1 MLQTHAHDHGQ
12 DHQDHD
18 HSHHGQGLGHV
29 HAPASFGRAFAIG
42 VTLNALFVVIEV
54 TFGILGN
61 SVALLADGGHN
72 LSDALG
78 LGVAWTAVILAK
90 RKPTSRFTYGLGGS
104 SILAALINAVLL
116 LLVTG
121 GIAWEA
127 LLRLRHPEPVVGTTV
142 IWVAAVGIVIN
153 AVTAA
158 MFMRG
163 RKGDLN
169 VRAAYLHM
177 AADAVVAAGVVV
189 AGIVIL
195 QTGWQWL
202 DPLVS
207 LIIGIVIVVGTWEL
221 LHDSVKLALDAV
233 PEGVDS
239 DAVHAY
245 LKAIRGVTEV
255 HDLHIWGMS
264 TTETAL
270 TVHLV
275 MSGGHPGDA
284 FMADLAKD
292 LARRFEI
299 GHSTFQ
305 VELGDSAAVCELAP
319 DHVV

>member
-1 MLQTHAHDHGQ
+1 MASHEHDHQFGH
-12 DHQDHD
+12 DDGHQHG
-18 HSHHGQGLGHV
+18 HSH
-29 HAPASFGRAFAIG
+29 APVDFGRAFAIG
-42 VTLNALFVVIEV
+42 TALNLAFVAVEVIY
-54 TFGILGN
+54 GLSAN
-61 SVALLADGGHN
+61 SLALLSDAGHN
-72 LSDALG
+72 LSDVLG
-78 LGVAWTAVILAK
+78 LVVAWGATALAR
-90 RKPTSRFTYGLGGS
+90 RKPSKRFTYGLGGS

-158 MFMRG
+158 MFMSG

-195 QTGWQWL
+195 QTGWLWL

-207 LIIGIVIVVGTWEL
+207 LIIGIVIVVGTWGL

-233 PEGVDS
+233 PENVDR
-239 DAVHAY
+239 DAVYAY
-245 LKAIRGVTEV
+245 FCSIPGVTQV

-270 TVHLV
+270 TAHLV
-275 MSGGHPGDA
+275 MPSGHPGDA
-284 FMADLAKD
+284 FMADQAKE
-292 LARRFEI
+292 LERRFKI
-299 GHSTFQ
+299 GHATIQ
-305 VELGDSAAVCELAP
+305 VELGDGAVPCKLTP
-319 DHVV
+319 DNVV